1 MFIKALMMV
10 IIIRQLFSTELQ
22 KAKPAA
28 KPNMLLDD
36 SLSLMIRYLIKWQLL
51 KLVHLRGYQRRKE

>member
-1 MFIKALMMV
+1 MV

>member
-1 MFIKALMMV
+1 MV
-10 IIIRQLFSTELQ
+10 IIIRQPFSTELQ
-22 KAKPAA
+22 KA